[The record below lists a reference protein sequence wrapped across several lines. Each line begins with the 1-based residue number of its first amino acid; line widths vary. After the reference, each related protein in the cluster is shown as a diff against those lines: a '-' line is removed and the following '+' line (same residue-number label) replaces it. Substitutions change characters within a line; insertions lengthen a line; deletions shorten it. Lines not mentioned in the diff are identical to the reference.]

1 MFLSLSLPPNTFLY
15 PLSSSLLSQDSNQ
28 TLPKCLTNKKGKDK
42 ESIYLNPRIYL
53 FHVKYFIGKY
63 FLDFLVFGFEKYF
76 SKNNV
81 LCLFLVKYFT
91 GKLVN
96 VK

>member
-1 MFLSLSLPPNTFLY
+1 M
-15 PLSSSLLSQDSNQ
+15 
-28 TLPKCLTNKKGKDK
+28 
-42 ESIYLNPRIYL
+42 

-81 LCLFLVKYFT
+81 LCLFLVKYFI